1 MPFEAVLFEATIPVY
16 QRIAR
21 AASQLRALG
30 LSLSVIGAELGVSDK
45 TVAKAL
51 ASIRLTG
58 KS

>member
-30 LSLSVIGAELGVSDK
+30 LSLAAIGIELGVSDK

-51 ASIRLTG
+51 SSIRN
-58 KS
+58 